1 MASEINDGFWRKF
14 RESVKSVNPDAILIG
29 EVWESAAH
37 WLDGTMF
44 DSTMNYDFRKHCR
57 RFFGEQTADAG
68 EFDSR
73 MTDMRMRYRKQT
85 VYAQLNL
92 LDSHDVSRFRSLCRD
107 EESFRLAVIFQMT
120 FPGMPSVFYGDEV
133 GLTGILEE
141 EYRQPMPW
149 DTLDESSPLFL
160 LYFIINSTSIVES
173 IANNKKAPVF
183 PVLIFTGCV
192 PAVPFLPRGK
202 PGYPAHP
209 PSLCGGS
216 SAHLLRSRRPGR

>member
-1 MASEINDGFWRKF
+1 
-14 RESVKSVNPDAILIG
+14 
-29 EVWESAAH
+29 
-37 WLDGTMF
+37 
-44 DSTMNYDFRKHCR
+44 
-57 RFFGEQTADAG
+57 
-68 EFDSR
+68 

-149 DTLDESSPLFL
+149 DTLDESSPLFCYIRRQL
-160 LYFIINSTSIVES
+160 PCAKRRLSCGEESTAPCWRNRAAECMAMKDIWR
-173 IANNKKAPVF
+173 KKM
-183 PVLIFTGCV
+183 
-192 PAVPFLPRGK
+192 AV
-202 PGYPAHP
+202 
-209 PSLCGGS
+209 
-216 SAHLLRSRRPGR
+216 

>member
-1 MASEINDGFWRKF
+1 MD
-14 RESVKSVNPDAILIG
+14 PDAILIG

-37 WLDGTMF
+37 WLDGSMF

-149 DTLDESSPLFL
+149 DTLDESSPLFCYIRRQL
-160 LYFIINSTSIVES
+160 PCAKRRLSCGEESTAPCWRNRAAECMAMKDIWR
-173 IANNKKAPVF
+173 KKM
-183 PVLIFTGCV
+183 
-192 PAVPFLPRGK
+192 AV
-202 PGYPAHP
+202 
-209 PSLCGGS
+209 
-216 SAHLLRSRRPGR
+216 